1 MIIKRI
7 LAGLLLGLLV
17 GCADKEPE
25 SNKPALYWYQQII
38 KEVGRGN
45 LEGAGNHYTSLLG
58 EHIRS
63 PLLGEAMLIMAD
75 AHMKNEEYLLA
86 NFYYDEYIKRFGT
99 KSNIPYLKFLK
110 LKANYYGLKNPKR
123 DQKLL
128 IDTQS
133 ESAEYLKNHPNSV
146 YEPFAQTIVTNIVAS
161 EDAMNKEIAALYDRI
176 DKPKGA
182 EFYREKEKSSFITG
196 VSIVPPETFWL
207 RDLFE

>member
-1 MIIKRI
+1 MMRI
-7 LAGLLLGLLV
+7 FAAALAALLLS
-17 GCADKEPE
+17 GCSDKEPE
-25 SNKPALYWYQQII
+25 TNKPAIHWYQQII

-45 LEGAGNHYTSLLG
+45 LEGAGNYYTSLLG
-58 EHIRS
+58 EHVRS
-63 PLLGEAMLIMAD
+63 PLLGEAMLIMAG
-75 AHMKNEEYLLA
+75 AHMRNEEYLLA

-99 KSNIPYLKFLK
+99 RNNLAYLKFLK

-133 ESAEYLKNHPNSV
+133 ESAEYLLHHADSV

-161 EDAMNKEIAALYDRI
+161 EDAMNKEIAELYERI
-176 DKPKGA
+176 DKPDA
-182 EFYREKEKSSFITG
+182 AAFYREKEKSSFITG
-196 VSIVPPETFWL
+196 VTIIPPETSWI